1 MQKKYWKVERCSAFQ
16 GIYHIG
22 NTIIFGCSIRGRG
35 TNFLVAVIKE
45 YLLVIKFYDILF
57 QPFASL
63 VERVSD
69 DCPRVLINRD
79 KAGGG
84 LATLSNILGL
94 GGGGPGLLYDKK
106 GITNIL
112 IGAHTL

>member
-1 MQKKYWKVERCSAFQ
+1 M
-16 GIYHIG
+16 
-22 NTIIFGCSIRGRG
+22 
-35 TNFLVAVIKE
+35 
-45 YLLVIKFYDILF
+45 
-57 QPFASL
+57 
-63 VERVSD
+63 ERVSD